1 MFFIYFLPID
11 SYKNLDEHYKILPN
25 SSSNLIQREIKY
37 KIVYYSSS
45 NSNLFSFS
53 LKNFSPSIYHIFYSS
68 SILNKNN
75 ISFIVNS
82 QSFVSITDNDN
93 DNDDNLPCLLPC
105 LTDFSSSFFFP
116 TLQFNNLKLYFP
128 LSLCK
133 NSYIPFDVFLITYF
147 LHNPIDNFC
156 QTNIDTI
163 LDLFCEG
170 REKIE
175 KIEKIGKIEI
185 NKYKNMMAYF
195 YDYNSVQIIKYL
207 LQFKSTWTYYSIC
220 SFFLFHYSDLL
231 KHFSLHHL
239 FHTYIHSS
247 FKERN
252 THLIQDIH
260 DILFIVDKDVDVDVD
275 VDVNNVEEVK
285 K

>member
-1 MFFIYFLPID
+1 MTNLLENSFSLNNNIFISNKIKDIPMFFISFFPID

-45 NSNLFSFS
+45 NSNLFSFFPR
-53 LKNFSPSIYHIFYSS
+53 NFSQSIYHIFYSS

-82 QSFVSITDNDN
+82 HSFVSITDNDN
-93 DNDDNLPCLLPC
+93 NNDDNLPC

-116 TLQFNNLKLYFP
+116 TLQFHNLKLYFP
-128 LSLCK
+128 LSLFK
-133 NSYIPFDVFLITYF
+133 NIYIPFDVFLITYF
-147 LHNPIDNFC
+147 LHHPIDNFC
-156 QTNIDTI
+156 QSNVDSILNI
-163 LDLFCEG
+163 FSEG
-170 REKIE
+170 RE
-175 KIEKIGKIEI
+175 KIEI
-185 NKYKNMMAYF
+185 NKYKEFIVYF

-207 LQFKSTWTYYSIC
+207 LQFKNTWTYYSIC
-220 SFFLFHYSDLL
+220 SFFLFHYPDLL

-260 DILFIVDKDVDVDVD
+260 DILFIVDK
-275 VDVNNVEEVK
+275 EVK

>member
-1 MFFIYFLPID
+1 MTNLLENSFSLNNNIFISNKIKDIPMFFIYFFPID

-45 NSNLFSFS
+45 YSNLFSFFP
-53 LKNFSPSIYHIFYSS
+53 KNFSQSVYHIFYSS

-82 QSFVSITDNDN
+82 HPFVSITDNDN
-93 DNDDNLPCLLPC
+93 NNDDNLPC

-116 TLQFNNLKLYFP
+116 TLKFHNLKLYFP
-128 LSLCK
+128 LSLFK
-133 NSYIPFDVFLITYF
+133 NIYIPFDVFLITYF
-147 LHNPIDNFC
+147 LHHPIDNFC
-156 QTNIDTI
+156 QSNVDSILNI
-163 LDLFCEG
+163 FSEG
-170 REKIE
+170 RE
-175 KIEKIGKIEI
+175 KIEI
-185 NKYKNMMAYF
+185 NKYKEIIVYF

-207 LQFKSTWTYYSIC
+207 LQFKNTWTYYSIC

-239 FHTYIHSS
+239 FYTYIHSS

-252 THLIQDIH
+252 ANLIQDIH
-260 DILFIVDKDVDVDVD
+260 DILFFVDK
-275 VDVNNVEEVK
+275 EVK

>member
-1 MFFIYFLPID
+1 MTDFLENSFSLNNNIFISNKIKDIPLFFIYFLPINN
-11 SYKNLDEHYKILPN
+11 YKNLDEHYKILPN

-53 LKNFSPSIYHIFYSS
+53 LDNFSPSIYHIFYSS
-68 SILNKNN
+68 FILNKNN
-75 ISFIVNS
+75 ISFVVNS
-82 QSFVSITDNDN
+82 QSFVSI
-93 DNDDNLPCLLPC
+93 DDKLPC

-128 LSLCK
+128 FSLCK

-156 QTNIDTI
+156 QTNVDTI
-163 LDLFCEG
+163 LDFFHEG
-170 REKIE
+170 RE
-175 KIEKIGKIEI
+175 KIEI
-185 NKYKNMMAYF
+185 NKYKSIIAYF

-207 LQFKSTWTYYSIC
+207 LQFKNTWTYYSIC

-260 DILFIVDKDVDVDVD
+260 DKLFIVDNNLDKDVV
-275 VDVNNVEEVK
+275 
-285 K
+285 

>member
-1 MFFIYFLPID
+1 MTNLLENSFSLNNNIFISNKIKDIPMFFISFFPID

-53 LKNFSPSIYHIFYSS
+53 LDNFSPSIYHIFYSS

-82 QSFVSITDNDN
+82 QSFVSINN
-93 DNDDNLPCLLPC
+93 NLPC

-128 LSLCK
+128 FSLCK

-147 LHNPIDNFC
+147 LHHPIDNFC
-156 QTNIDTI
+156 QSNVDSILNI
-163 LDLFCEG
+163 FSEG
-170 REKIE
+170 RE
-175 KIEKIGKIEI
+175 KIEI
-185 NKYKNMMAYF
+185 NKYKEFIVYF

-207 LQFKSTWTYYSIC
+207 LQFKNTWTYYSIC
-220 SFFLFHYSDLL
+220 SFFLFHYPDLL

-260 DILFIVDKDVDVDVD
+260 DILFIVDK
-275 VDVNNVEEVK
+275 EVK